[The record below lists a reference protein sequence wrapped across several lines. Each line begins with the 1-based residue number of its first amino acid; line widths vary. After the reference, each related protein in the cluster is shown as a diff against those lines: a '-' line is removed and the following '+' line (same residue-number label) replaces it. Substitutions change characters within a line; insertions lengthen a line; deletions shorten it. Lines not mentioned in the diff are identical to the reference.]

1 VVTPLWLCEKEIGAM
16 DGGGRDRSL
25 AVRGFLSCTTTT
37 PGSHSS
43 WVGPASPSPA
53 ASASATLQSLST
65 VPLMCARCAHNGDGP
80 PGRATRGGS

>member
-1 VVTPLWLCEKEIGAM
+1 MEEGEIA
-16 DGGGRDRSL
+16 RSL
-25 AVRGFLSCTTTT
+25 AVRGFLSCTTT

-80 PGRATRGGS
+80 PGRATRGAAS